1 MNPEKAA
8 SDVLTVSIPNSL
20 SFENHHPYNPSLD
33 LATGFPS
40 AQAPGSGSRSAVL
53 SLGHYWAPRV

>member
-20 SFENHHPYNPSLD
+20 CFENHRTYNASLH

-40 AQAPGSGSRSAVL
+40 AQAPGSGSYSPVL
-53 SLGHYWAPRV
+53 LLGRYWAPRV